1 MCQALLS
8 FDYEHEIWKEE
19 VCVRE
24 SEKDKRMRI
33 VLKMQLQTEYN
44 QRKSDLCVRESE

>member
-1 MCQALLS
+1 MS
-8 FDYEHEIWKEE
+8 MKYGKRKY
-19 VCVRE
+19 VCER
-24 SEKDKRMRI
+24 EKDKRMRM